1 MGDMDSMQKTEK
13 QKDKNRNWLFLLIG
27 VIVGFV
33 LSLSLYLIDKHFFPE
48 HVRWVKLIE
57 RAVPDDEVED
67 LESVAVTP
75 APVEAQGRKMQPAA
89 DTLQTDTLVLFSE
102 SFDNELDEVDF
113 MMEDY
118 EAEPVSEEKIVANRR
133 VKVHFAEADT
143 LKPAQTEYFLVEQW
157 NSPIKNRITYY
168 RDNLML
174 KIKGMDVSKIEIYYI
189 KGEYYLLN
197 GNRYYQL
204 NNTTSFEK
212 LTEASVVPM

>member
-1 MGDMDSMQKTEK
+1 MDSTQKTEK
-13 QKDKNRNWLFLLIG
+13 QKDKNKNWLFLLIG
-27 VIVGFV
+27 VLVGFV

-48 HVRWVKLIE
+48 HVRLVKMIE
-57 RAVPDDEVED
+57 RAVPGVDAEE
-67 LESVAVTP
+67 LEGVAVKP
-75 APVEAQGRKMQPAA
+75 ALVEAQNHKAPLAA
-89 DTLQTDTLVLFSE
+89 DTLRGDTLLLGDSYD
-102 SFDNELDEVDF
+102 SDLDDVDF
-113 MMEDY
+113 MMDDY
-118 EAEPVSEEKIVANRR
+118 EAELVSEDKIVANRR
-133 VKVHFAEADT
+133 VKVRFAEADT

>member
-1 MGDMDSMQKTEK
+1 MDSTQKTEK
-13 QKDKNRNWLFLLIG
+13 QKDKNKNWLFLLIG
-27 VIVGFV
+27 VLVGFV

-48 HVRWVKLIE
+48 HVRLVKMIE
-57 RAVPDDEVED
+57 RVVPGVDAE
-67 LESVAVTP
+67 ESEGVAVKP
-75 APVEAQGRKMQPAA
+75 ALVEAQNHKAPLAA
-89 DTLQTDTLVLFSE
+89 DTLRGDTLLLGDSYD
-102 SFDNELDEVDF
+102 SDLDDVDF
-113 MMEDY
+113 MMDDY
-118 EAEPVSEEKIVANRR
+118 EAELVSEDKIVANRR
-133 VKVHFAEADT
+133 VKVRFAEADT
-143 LKPAQTEYFLVEQW
+143 LKPTQTEYFLVEQW

-212 LTEASVVPM
+212 LTEANVVPM

>member
-118 EAEPVSEEKIVANRR
+118 EAEPVSEEKMVANRR

>member
-1 MGDMDSMQKTEK
+1 MDSTQKTEK
-13 QKDKNRNWLFLLIG
+13 QKDKNKNWLFLLIG
-27 VIVGFV
+27 VLVGFV

-48 HVRWVKLIE
+48 HVRLVKMIE
-57 RAVPDDEVED
+57 RAVPGVDAE
-67 LESVAVTP
+67 ESEGVAVKP
-75 APVEAQGRKMQPAA
+75 ALVEAQNHKAPSAA
-89 DTLQTDTLVLFSE
+89 DTLRGDTLLLGDSYD
-102 SFDNELDEVDF
+102 SDLDDVDF
-113 MMEDY
+113 MMDDY
-118 EAEPVSEEKIVANRR
+118 EAELVSEDKIVANRR
-133 VKVHFAEADT
+133 VKVRFAEADT

-168 RDNLML
+168 RDNPML

-212 LTEASVVPM
+212 LTEASVVPL

>member
-1 MGDMDSMQKTEK
+1 MGDMDSTQKTEK

-57 RAVPDDEVED
+57 RAVPDDEAED
-67 LESVAVTP
+67 LESLAVTP

-118 EAEPVSEEKIVANRR
+118 EAEPVSEEKMVANRR

-197 GNRYYQL
+197 GNRFYQL
-204 NNTTSFEK
+204 NNNSSFEK

>member
-1 MGDMDSMQKTEK
+1 MDSTQKTEK
-13 QKDKNRNWLFLLIG
+13 QKDKNKNWLFLLIG
-27 VIVGFV
+27 VLVGFV

-48 HVRWVKLIE
+48 HVRLVKMIE
-57 RAVPDDEVED
+57 RAVPGVDAE
-67 LESVAVTP
+67 ESEGVAVKP
-75 APVEAQGRKMQPAA
+75 AFVEAQNRKAPLAA
-89 DTLQTDTLVLFSE
+89 DTLRGDTLLLGDSYD
-102 SFDNELDEVDF
+102 SDLDDVDF
-113 MMEDY
+113 MMDDY
-118 EAEPVSEEKIVANRR
+118 EAELVSEDKIVANRR
-133 VKVHFAEADT
+133 VKVRFAEADT

>member
-1 MGDMDSMQKTEK
+1 MDSTQKTEK
-13 QKDKNRNWLFLLIG
+13 QKDKSKNWLFLLIG
-27 VIVGFV
+27 VLVGFV

-48 HVRWVKLIE
+48 HVRLVKMIE
-57 RAVPDDEVED
+57 RAVPGVDAE
-67 LESVAVTP
+67 ESEGVAVKSVL
-75 APVEAQGRKMQPAA
+75 VEAQNRKAPSAA
-89 DTLQTDTLVLFSE
+89 DTLRGDTLLLGDSYD
-102 SFDNELDEVDF
+102 SDLDDVDF
-113 MMEDY
+113 MMDDY
-118 EAEPVSEEKIVANRR
+118 EAEFVSEDKIVANRR
-133 VKVHFAEADT
+133 VKVRFAEADT

>member
-1 MGDMDSMQKTEK
+1 MDSTQKTEK
-13 QKDKNRNWLFLLIG
+13 QKDKSKNWLFLLIG
-27 VIVGFV
+27 VLVGFV

-48 HVRWVKLIE
+48 HVRLVKMIE
-57 RAVPDDEVED
+57 RAVPGVDAE
-67 LESVAVTP
+67 ESEGVAVKP
-75 APVEAQGRKMQPAA
+75 ALVEAQNHKAPLAA
-89 DTLQTDTLVLFSE
+89 DTLRGDTLLLGDSYD
-102 SFDNELDEVDF
+102 SDLDDVDF
-113 MMEDY
+113 MMDDY
-118 EAEPVSEEKIVANRR
+118 EAELVSEDKIVANRR
-133 VKVHFAEADT
+133 VKVRFAEADT

-212 LTEASVVPM
+212 LTEANVVPM